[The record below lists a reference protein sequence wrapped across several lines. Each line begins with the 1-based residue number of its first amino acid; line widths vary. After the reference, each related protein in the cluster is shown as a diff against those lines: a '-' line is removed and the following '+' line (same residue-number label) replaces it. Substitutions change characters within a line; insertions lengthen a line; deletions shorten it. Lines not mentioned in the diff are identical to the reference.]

1 MTAWEQVGG
10 ISSEI
15 VSLGIQTIVRRCF
28 LACRVQA
35 ALKQQLRESGILQA
49 MDTVLRY
56 STDVLSSYFD
66 KVRAALCW

>member
-1 MTAWEQVGG
+1 MTAWKEVGG
-10 ISSEI
+10 ISPEI

-35 ALKQQLRESGILQA
+35 ALKQQLQESGFRQA

-56 STDVLSSYFD
+56 STHVLSANFD
-66 KVRAALCW
+66 KACVALCW

>member
-1 MTAWEQVGG
+1 MTALKEVGG
-10 ISSEI
+10 ISSGI
-15 VSLGIQTIVRRCF
+15 VSLGIQLIVRRCF

-66 KVRAALCW
+66 KACVALCW